1 MTKWRINPPYFFFII
16 FFFLDGAPDCS
27 ICHESK
33 YDKKMLLK
41 LQCGH
46 DYHKKCIADWFK
58 IKRECPECR
67 SYEIE
72 KEEFPALGA
81 GAAKQKK

>member
-1 MTKWRINPPYFFFII
+1 
-16 FFFLDGAPDCS
+16 
-27 ICHESK
+27 
-33 YDKKMLLK
+33 MLLK